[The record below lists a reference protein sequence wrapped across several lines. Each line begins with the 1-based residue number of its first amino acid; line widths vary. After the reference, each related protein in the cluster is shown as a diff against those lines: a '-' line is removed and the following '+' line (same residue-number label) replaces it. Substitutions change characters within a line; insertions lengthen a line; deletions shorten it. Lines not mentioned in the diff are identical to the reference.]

1 MKQSIVGLFHNGWQA
16 DYDGRQSLAGLYR
29 RAVWLK
35 ANPRS
40 EAYMRELFAERY
52 PQGRFI
58 NADEQPDWPVHL
70 RAADTVVLLYPDAI
84 GIGFSAI
91 ETMVRKQKKDWA
103 TVRVLNGRRRDFIW
117 QRRVTR
123 QLRLRRFLERSML
136 GEALAIIIFAAVTP
150 FFLASDLVRGRR

>member
-1 MKQSIVGLFHNGWQA
+1 MNQSIVGLFHNGWQA
-16 DYDGRQSLAGLYR
+16 EYGGRQSLVGLYR

-52 PQGRFI
+52 PQGRFV
-58 NADEQPDWPVHL
+58 NVDEQRDWQAHL
-70 RAADTVVLLYPDAI
+70 ALADTVVLLYPDAI

-91 ETMVRKQKKDWA
+91 EAMVRKQKKDWA
-103 TVRVLNGRRRDFIW
+103 TVRVLNGRRRDFVW
-117 QRRVTR
+117 RRAVTR

-136 GEALAIIIFAAVTP
+136 GEALAIIVFAAVTP
-150 FFLASDLVRGRR
+150 FFLVSDLVRGRR